1 MRLNTTVCALLIAAS
16 AAAQQIIIPPWPAT
30 PGEALELM
38 LLNDTPNPMGVPVGN
53 PVSMQHPDGGVIIYP
68 QIADYSM
75 PLPPGESISILLDIP
90 AQGPGSYGSF
100 VLRWREAAVRLDVGA
115 PSASFPA
122 IHTSPW
128 FGSHQTHPNF
138 FGIHWEATN
147 TGSTWHAFGPSDML
161 RVYSPGGTVPLMA
174 ASLAGVVLPP
184 QRGLTGILSFDG
196 ITPGPL
202 TIEVTW
208 TDPATNAVTS
218 VRHGVRPWTYNFVD
232 VGLPGGHVIP
242 TGGVLPVELMLLV
255 DSPSAPF
262 YAFCVGIAPGS
273 TPVPGGDLF
282 PLVYD
287 AAVLASLTDGIGGL
301 LIANV
306 GQATPVIAQVLN
318 LAWRASGIG
327 ITHPGAAFS
336 GMTVRCA
343 ALGYEAGQG
352 ILMVSQGEDLVIQ

>member
-1 MRLNTTVCALLIAAS
+1 
-16 AAAQQIIIPPWPAT
+16 
-30 PGEALELM
+30 
-38 LLNDTPNPMGVPVGN
+38 
-53 PVSMQHPDGGVIIYP
+53 MQHPDGGVIIYP
-68 QIADYSM
+68 DVADYGFA
-75 PLPPGESISILLDIP
+75 LPPGGTVSILFPVP
-90 AQGPGSYGSF
+90 AQGPGSNGSY
-100 VLRWREAAVRLDVGA
+100 VLRWRDAAVRVDVGA
-115 PSASFPA
+115 PAGSFPA
-122 IHTSPW
+122 IHTNPW
-128 FGSHQTHPNF
+128 IIGSHHTHPNL
-138 FGIHWEATN
+138 FGINWEASN
-147 TGSTWHAFGPSDML
+147 TGPTWHAFGPADML
-161 RVYSPGGTVPLMA
+161 RVYSPGGTVPLMS

-184 QRGLTGILSFDG
+184 QRALSGFLSFTG

-202 TIEVTW
+202 TVEVTW

-218 VRHGVRPWTYNFVD
+218 VRHGVQLWTGNPVN

-242 TGGVLPVELMLLV
+242 TGSVLPVELGLLV
-255 DSPSAPF
+255 DSPIAPL

-273 TPVPGGDLF
+273 TLVPGAGMF

-287 AAVLASLTDGIGGL
+287 AAVAASLTDGIGGL

-343 ALGYEAGQG
+343 SLGYEASQG
-352 ILMVSQGEDLVIQ
+352 ILMVSQGEDLLIQ